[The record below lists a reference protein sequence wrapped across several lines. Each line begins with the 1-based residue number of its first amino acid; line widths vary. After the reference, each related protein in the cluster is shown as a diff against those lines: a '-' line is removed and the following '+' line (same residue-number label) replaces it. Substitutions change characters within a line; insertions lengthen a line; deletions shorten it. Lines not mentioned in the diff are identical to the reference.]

1 MDSGRLFYFCLMDSI
16 LLFDDPAIRG
26 SLLPFTFTR
35 PVGDIRVG
43 ILKIAE
49 KWELITR
56 STVSYLTQDYL
67 QGKFPRKSGNA
78 LAINGAWLPDSQSLS
93 IIKTLAPN
101 QALYS
106 GKTLIATYIGETEKN
121 MSGVK
126 GKEVI
131 QMEATPSLLL
141 KTWNIFQYN
150 GTEIR
155 KDFELVTK
163 GRKSAPI
170 NDPHTKL
177 YSPQNIFVEEGA
189 VIRAAVLNADG
200 GPIYIGKNSE
210 IQEGSI
216 IRGPFALCESSTVN
230 MGAKIKGDTT
240 IGPHSKV
247 GGEVSNSVILGYS
260 NKGHDGFLGNS
271 VIGEWCN
278 MGADTNTSNLKNN
291 YSPVKLWDYTVG
303 NYANTGLQFC
313 GLMMGDHA
321 KCGINTMFNTGT
333 VVGVGTNVFG
343 PGFPRKFIPSF
354 AWGGEEGFST
364 FLFPKFLETAKAV
377 VARRGL
383 ELGAEEQNILRAI
396 FELSR
401 NYRIWETTP

>member
-1 MDSGRLFYFCLMDSI
+1 MDSI

-49 KWELITR
+49 KWELITK

-67 QGKFPRKSGNA
+67 QSKFPRKSGNA

-93 IIKTLAPN
+93 IIKALAPN
-101 QALYS
+101 QVLYS
-106 GKTLIATYIGETEKN
+106 GKTLIAAYIGETEKN
-121 MSGVK
+121 LSGVK

-141 KTWNIFQYN
+141 KTWNIFQCN

-240 IGPHSKV
+240 IGHHSKV

-291 YSPVKLWDYTVG
+291 YSPVKLWDYTIG
-303 NYANTGLQFC
+303 NYSNTGLQFC

-383 ELGAEEQNILRAI
+383 ELDAEEQKILRAI